1 MRMATIDPTVER
13 QLAVD
18 LFNATWGLMDEP
30 DRSPG
35 DDLRML
41 HMAHASRHHWAQ
53 VGEPVNLARGEWQ
66 VSRVYAVLGR
76 PEPARFH
83 GERCLEICE
92 ANGIGDFDL
101 AYAYE
106 AIARRGRRG
115 GRRPRARTPPRAGS
129 RSPPTAVADP
139 EDREHLDEDLDTV

>member
-1 MRMATIDPTVER
+1 MAPLDPTVER

-18 LFNATWGLMDEP
+18 LFNATWELLDAP
-30 DRSPG
+30 DRSPD

-76 PEPARFH
+76 ATPARFH

-92 ANGIGDFDL
+92 EHGIGDFDL

-106 AIARRGRRG
+106 ALARAAAVAGDGLERDRRLAQ
-115 GRRPRARTPPRAGS
+115 ARTAAE
-129 RSPPTAVADP
+129 AVADP
-139 EDREHLDEDLDTV
+139 EDREHLDGDLATV